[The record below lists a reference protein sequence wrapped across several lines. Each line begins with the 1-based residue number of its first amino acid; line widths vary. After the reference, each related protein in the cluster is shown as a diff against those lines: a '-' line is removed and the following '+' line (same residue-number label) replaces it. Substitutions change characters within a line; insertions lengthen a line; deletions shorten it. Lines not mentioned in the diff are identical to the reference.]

1 MYGKYLGRVIRE
13 GKHDLS
19 HTMFRI
25 NASEVAALVGKNPY
39 KSQDEAI
46 QDCWNRNKKGLPPLE
61 ILRAK
66 NICTKN
72 KEVEKAYDQ
81 MIKDVGQTTSN
92 QEVIEKKKEFTEKM
106 KDILIKKV
114 DEKIQ
119 KAKDTFEQD
128 MMYAANKKDE
138 KIIEKWYREE
148 MTKLKEERT
157 QAVEEVNA
165 LEKVGNSKFN
175 TNFGTR
181 RESNIGKTYEEVT
194 GMSVEK
200 PTKKYLWEVVPEHA
214 VVVGKFDGF
223 ADDGTLVEIKQ
234 RTRRLFGEVREYE
247 NVQVHVYMKM
257 AEVETAQLVEK
268 YEDKLMVHDIH
279 YDDDFMCEIESELE
293 NVVKN
298 YLMTMQ

>member
-1 MYGKYLGRVIRE
+1 MGTHNITF
-13 GKHDLS
+13 
-19 HTMFRI
+19 TMFRI

-39 KSQDEAI
+39 KTQDEAI

-61 ILRAK
+61 IMRAK
-66 NICTKN
+66 KICNKN
-72 KEVEKAYDQ
+72 KEIEKAYEQ
-81 MIKDVGQTTSN
+81 MTKEVGQTTNN
-92 QEVIEKKKEFTEKM
+92 QEVTDKKKEFTEKV
-106 KDILIKKV
+106 KDILVNKV
-114 DEKIQ
+114 DQKIEDL
-119 KAKDTFEQD
+119 KNTYEQD
-128 MMYAANKKDE
+128 IMHAANKKDE
-138 KIIEKWYREE
+138 DIIKKDFQKD
-148 MTKLKEERT
+148 MDTLKGERT
-157 QAVEEVNA
+157 QAVDEVKA

-181 RESNIGKTYEEVT
+181 RETNIGKTYEEVT

-200 PTKKYLWEVVPEHA
+200 PTKKYLWDIVPECA

-223 ADDGTLVEIKQ
+223 AEDGTLVEIKQ

-268 YEDKLMVHDIH
+268 YEDKLMVHDIQ

-293 NVVKN
+293 NVVNN
-298 YLMTMQ
+298 YLMIMN

>member
-1 MYGKYLGRVIRE
+1 MSTHNITF
-13 GKHDLS
+13 
-19 HTMFRI
+19 TMFRI

-61 ILRAK
+61 IMRAK
-66 NICTKN
+66 KICNKN
-72 KEVEKAYDQ
+72 KEIEKAYEQ
-81 MIKDVGQTTSN
+81 MN
-92 QEVIEKKKEFTEKM
+92 
-106 KDILIKKV
+106 
-114 DEKIQ
+114 
-119 KAKDTFEQD
+119 
-128 MMYAANKKDE
+128 AANKKDE
-138 KIIEKWYREE
+138 DIIKKDFQKD
-148 MTKLKEERT
+148 MDTLKGERT
-157 QAVEEVNA
+157 QAVDEVKA

-181 RESNIGKTYEEVT
+181 RETNIGKTYEEVT
-194 GMSVEK
+194 GMSVDK
-200 PTKKYLWEVVPEHA
+200 PNKKYLWDIVPECA

-223 ADDGTLVEIKQ
+223 AEDGTLVEIKQ

-268 YEDKLMVHDIH
+268 YEDKLMVHDIQ

-293 NVVKN
+293 NVVNN
-298 YLMTMQ
+298 YLMTMN

>member
-1 MYGKYLGRVIRE
+1 MYGKYLGRVAHL
-13 GKHDLS
+13 GT

-39 KSQDEAI
+39 KNQEEAI
-46 QDCWNRNKKGLPPLE
+46 KDCWNRNKKGLPPLE

-66 NICTKN
+66 QICKKN

-81 MIKDVGQTTSN
+81 MTKEVSQTTNN
-92 QEVIEKKKEFTEKM
+92 QEVTQKKNEFIEKM
-106 KDILIKKV
+106 KDILVKKV
-114 DEKIQ
+114 DQKIQ
-119 KAKDTFEQD
+119 STKDTFEQD
-128 MMYAANKKDE
+128 MMYAANEKDE
-138 KIIEKWYREE
+138 KIIRKWYDEE
-148 MTKLKEERT
+148 MTLLKKERE
-157 QAVEEVNA
+157 QALEEVKA

-181 RESNIGKTYEEVT
+181 RETSIGKTYEEVT

-200 PTKKYLWEVVPEHA
+200 PTKKYLWEVVPEQA
-214 VVVGKFDGF
+214 IVVGKFDGF

-268 YEDKLMVHDIH
+268 YEDKLMVHDIQ

-298 YLMTMQ
+298 YLMIMN